1 MKNVL
6 APSILSADFKVLG
19 EQLKVTEAAG
29 AEYIHFDVMD
39 GIFVPSISFG
49 MPVLSCIK
57 GYTSQILDA
66 HLMITEPIRY
76 VEEFAKAG
84 ADIITVHLEACE
96 DLQAT
101 IDKIHAAGVKAGISI
116 KPKTPVEAFVPYL
129 DQADMFLVM
138 SVEPGFGGQAF
149 IPESLDR
156 IRELRKM
163 LDEKGLKT
171 DIEVDGGI
179 YHANVAEVLDA
190 GANIMVS
197 GSGIFKGDKGLQFL
211 YENGIKP
218 DYIVGDFD
226 SVPREIVEYYRTEE
240 NVPIREFN
248 PVKDASDT
256 EIALRLC
263 LGLRR
268 KDIYILGGTG
278 NRIDHLWANIQCL
291 NIALAAGSEAMILDS
306 HNRIRILEHGITLT
320 RAEAFGKYFSVF
332 PLELPV
338 EDFSISG
345 AKYPLQNHLLSA
357 GDSLCVSNEF
367 AEDEVKISFVC
378 GKVILMETRD

>member
-1 MKNVL
+1 MSK
-6 APSILSADFKVLG
+6 
-19 EQLKVTEAAG
+19 
-29 AEYIHFDVMD
+29 
-39 GIFVPSISFG
+39 
-49 MPVLSCIK
+49 
-57 GYTSQILDA
+57 
-66 HLMITEPIRY
+66 R
-76 VEEFAKAG
+76 
-84 ADIITVHLEACE
+84 TV
-96 DLQAT
+96 
-101 IDKIHAAGVKAGISI
+101 IVS
-116 KPKTPVEAFVPYL
+116 
-129 DQADMFLVM
+129 
-138 SVEPGFGGQAF
+138 
-149 IPESLDR
+149 
-156 IRELRKM
+156 
-163 LDEKGLKT
+163 
-171 DIEVDGGI
+171 GGI
-179 YHANVAEVLDA
+179 LEKEFVLPILQSEETEFII
-190 GANIMVS
+190 GV
-197 GSGIFKGDKGLQFL
+197 DKGLQFL
-211 YENGIKP
+211 YENEIKP

-268 KDIYILGGTG
+268 KEIYILGGTG

-345 AKYPLQNHLLSA
+345 AKYPLQN
-357 GDSLCVSNEF
+357 
-367 AEDEVKISFVC
+367 FVC